1 MSAAG
6 YNEIYDKN
14 ISIFSRGEVYV
25 PLDTGKYVLQ
35 LYTRDIVRKN
45 KIKGLFTKFQAAL
58 HLWSG
63 IKDSH
68 W

>member
-6 YNEIYDKN
+6 YSEIHDKN
-14 ISIFSRGEVYV
+14 ISIFSRGNVYI

-45 KIKGLFTKFQAAL
+45 ELRDCRQNFKCPFTV
-58 HLWSG
+58 
-63 IKDSH
+63 
-68 W
+68 